1 MNKDRE
7 LMQQALEALVAGGL
21 SAYATKKARE
31 VAIITLRERLAQ
43 PEQEPVAHLWQHS
56 ETGRTRIV
64 MPDQIITTDATWH
77 VVGPLHLGT
86 PPRREWVGL
95 TDEDLSVC
103 DEDGVMLARYWERVL
118 REKNN
123 G

>member
-43 PEQEPVAHLWQHS
+43 PEQEPGAVY
-56 ETGRTRIV
+56 G
-64 MPDQIITTDATWH
+64 
-77 VVGPLHLGT
+77 VGIEVGEFI
-86 PPRREWVGL
+86 PPRRWWVGL
-95 TDEDLSVC
+95 TEEEIFDCENSVPDEAVTDRAWCIHFSRAI
-103 DEDGVMLARYWERVL
+103 EAKL
-118 REKNN
+118 REKNH